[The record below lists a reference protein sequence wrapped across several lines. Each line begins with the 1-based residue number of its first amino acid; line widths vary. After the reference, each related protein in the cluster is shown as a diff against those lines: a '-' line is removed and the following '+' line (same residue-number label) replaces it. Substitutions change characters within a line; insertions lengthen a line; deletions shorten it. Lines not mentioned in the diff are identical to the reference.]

1 MANITV
7 RNIPEDIF
15 SGIKQLSTL
24 ERRSINNEILV
35 VLESGLAYETGNIH
49 KTSKTTIPK
58 DLQLNI
64 WNNLSGKWE
73 DERTTEQIKSDIMI
87 SRTLGRNINL

>member
-24 ERRSINNEILV
+24 ERRSINNELLV

-49 KTSKTTIPK
+49 KTSKGTIPK
-58 DLQLNI
+58 ELQLKI
-64 WNNLSGKWE
+64 WDNLSGKWE
-73 DERTTEQIKSDIMI
+73 DERSTEQIKKDII
-87 SRTLGRNINL
+87 NSRTLGRNINL

>member
-15 SGIKQLSTL
+15 AKIKRLSTL
-24 ERRSINNEILV
+24 ERRSINNEILI
-35 VLESGLAYETGNIH
+35 VLESALASEVGSIYKPDRETI
-49 KTSKTTIPK
+49 SKE
-58 DLQLNI
+58 LQLRI
-64 WNNLSGKWE
+64 WEDLSGEWE
-73 DERTTEQIKSDIMI
+73 DSRTTEEIKQDILE

>member
-15 SGIKQLSTL
+15 SRIKKLSTL

-35 VLESGLAYETGNIH
+35 VLESGLAYETSNIH
-49 KTSKTTIPK
+49 KTSKATIPK
-58 DLQLNI
+58 DLQLKIWDNI
-64 WNNLSGKWE
+64 SGKWE
-73 DERTTEQIKSDIMI
+73 DERTTEQIKSDIAG
-87 SRTLGRNINL
+87 SRTLGRDINL